1 MCVNSSSEWLSP
13 MYWKHSYIQY
23 ILLMYSHDIQNRIG
37 IETLPTKR
45 ELMIWVQDLMGF
57 LILNVY
63 LIAFYVIF
71 PIWDPISWS
80 QHPALELNITE
91 NFRHLWNTK
100 NSSRRKTAEANKI
113 SMCGVDEAF
122 ILISNSYE
130 VWQMNSGKYV
140 CLWLNFFYFFV

>member
-1 MCVNSSSEWLSP
+1 MAVSNVLKTFLHSIYSSDVFSWHSEQKRNRNSS
-13 MYWKHSYIQY
+13 
-23 ILLMYSHDIQNRIG
+23 
-37 IETLPTKR
+37 TKR

-71 PIWDPISWS
+71 PTWDPISWS

-100 NSSRRKTAEANKI
+100 NSSRRKTAKANKI

-130 VWQMNSGKYV
+130 VWQMNSRKYV
-140 CLWLNFFYFFV
+140 CLWLNFFSFFV